1 MVGHGGEGR
10 GGRQGQDLGPGMG
23 CWGES
28 EAAPELGSQKVR
40 QAAKNGALALEPA
53 ECMKPDT
60 AGGGL
65 GRAAG

>member
-1 MVGHGGEGR
+1 MKGGEG
-10 GGRQGQDLGPGMG
+10 GRVRTWGLAWGA
-23 CWGES
+23 GES

-53 ECMKPDT
+53 ECMKPDA

-65 GRAAG
+65 GQAAGTQEPT